1 MKIILNT
8 TEKRELL
15 KAAGTGELDLTKI
28 PRLTELIADGRNTF
42 LELMKQLN
50 DIE

>member
-15 KAAGTGELDLTKI
+15 KAAGTGDLTKI
-28 PRLTELIADGRNTF
+28 PRLTELIADGKNTF
-42 LELMKQLN
+42 MELMKQLN

>member
-1 MKIILNT
+1 MKITLNT
-8 TEKRELL
+8 VEKRALL
-15 KAAGTGELDLTKI
+15 EAVGTGELDLTKI
-28 PRLTELIADGRNTF
+28 PRLTELIADGKNTF